1 MREEDKSQ
9 KQRVQESGPLPRR
22 MDELDKN
29 ETERKLAEEEL
40 RRSEWAARRL
50 AKEYA
55 ILAEIGKI
63 VSSTLSIE
71 EIYERFVKKAYELI
85 PFDRLAI
92 NLNHPA
98 EGTLVMAH
106 VWGVDIEG
114 RRVGDIIRLKGSLN
128 EKMMLTRE
136 GFIIQPQT
144 IGDLGQ
150 RFPSL
155 ITTFQ
160 AGLQSMMSV
169 PLIFRG
175 QVIGALHFRSR
186 KLKAFTDPDLGLG
199 ERIAAQ
205 IAGAIANAQLFL
217 ECKRVEENLQTQA
230 ATLREQVELLDLAY
244 NTLMIRDLKHRILYW
259 SRAAEE
265 KYGWTK
271 DEALGKV
278 AHTLL
283 QTQFP
288 KRLKEVEADLFHEGW
303 WEGELGQTRRNGL
316 RMTVASCWALRRDRN
331 GQPLAILEM
340 VNKITGRKGK
350 EGVLRGG
357 EAAAP
362 RQAQE
367 AEILSEIGRTLDSTP
382 NLGEVYERFAEQ
394 VHKLIS
400 FDRMAIHLINQR
412 KNTTTLAYVSGVE
425 VPGRRAGDVYP
436 LEGSVEEE
444 IQHTWSA
451 LKIPAGGNDARAE
464 RLPIPLPNFQAG
476 LRSMIAVP
484 LIHKGRVIGVLHLQ
498 SAKPNVYSE
507 PDLKLA
513 ENIGARISGAV
524 ASTQLFNERKQE
536 EEALKESAE
545 KYRLLLDHAP
555 EAVFIIQDEMIQF
568 SNPKTLAILGY
579 SPEESQQIPLVNLL
593 NMIHPDE
600 REMVLGQH
608 KKMLQGDGVSSPYS
622 FRIINRAGE
631 ELWLQVNSAR
641 IEWEGYPAILNFAR
655 EVTPERRREAQFQQA
670 QKMETIGMLA
680 GGIAHDFN
688 NLLMGILGRTS
699 LMLQDMNPGDPGFEF
714 LTEIEDLVKNG
725 ADLIKQLLGF
735 ARRGKYEVRPTDL
748 NQLIQKSSQMFGRT
762 RKEIKIYRQFQQDIW
777 MVAVDREQIEQ
788 ALLNLYINSWQAMPD
803 GGELYIQTRNV
814 TLGQY
819 YIKPYEV
826 KPGNYIKISVT
837 DTGLGMDQATQKR
850 IFEPFFTTKELGQGT
865 GLGLASVYGVI
876 KNHNGFI
883 NVYSE
888 KGHGTTFN
896 IYIPA
901 YEKEAADGEK
911 VEKDEGFRGT
921 ETILFVDDEEAVL
934 DAGVEGLKQLGYK
947 ALRAR
952 NGQEA
957 IEVYGRN
964 KSEIDVVII
973 DLIMPGMRG
982 GEVFE
987 RMREITPDL
996 KCLLS
1001 SGYAIHDQAAK
1012 VLELGCC
1019 GFIQK
1024 PFEAR
1029 DLSKKIREILDSE

>member
-1 MREEDKSQ
+1 MREEDKFK
-9 KQRVQESGPLPRR
+9 KQGVQESGALPGR
-22 MDELDKN
+22 MDELNKN
-29 ETERKLAEEEL
+29 ETEHKPAEEVL
-40 RRSEWAARRL
+40 RGKESAARRL

-55 ILAEIGKI
+55 ILAGIGKI

-71 EIYERFVKKAYELI
+71 EIYERFAKEAYGLI

-98 EGTLVMAH
+98 EGTLVMAY
-106 VWGVDIEG
+106 VSGVDIEG
-114 RRVGDIIRLKGSLN
+114 RRVGDRIPLKDSLN
-128 EKMMLTRE
+128 EKMMHTRS
-136 GFIIQPQT
+136 GIIIQSAT
-144 IGDLGQ
+144 IEELGQ

-169 PLIFRG
+169 PLIFRE
-175 QVIGALHFRSR
+175 QVVGALHFRS
-186 KLKAFTDPDLGLG
+186 KNLKAFTGQDLRLG

-205 IAGAIANAQLFL
+205 IAGAVANAQLFR
-217 ECKRVEENLQTQA
+217 ECKRVEEVLQSET
-230 ATLREQVELLDLAY
+230 ATLREQVELLDLAH
-244 NTLMIRDLKHRILYW
+244 NTLMICDLNHRILYW
-259 SRAAEE
+259 SRGAEE

-288 KRLKEVEADLFHEGW
+288 KRLKEVEAELFHEGW
-303 WEGELGQTRRNGL
+303 WEGELEQTRRNGS

-331 GQPLAILEM
+331 GKPIAILDM
-340 VNKITGRKGK
+340 VNNFTGHKGK
-350 EGVLRGG
+350 EEALRQS
-357 EAAAP
+357 EAAAQ
-362 RQAQE
+362 RQDKE
-367 AEILSEIGRTLDSTP
+367 AEILSEIGRILNSTP
-382 NLGEVYERFAEQ
+382 NRGEVYESFAEQ
-394 VHKLIS
+394 VHKLIP
-400 FDRMAIHLINQR
+400 FDRMAISLIDQR
-412 KNTTTLAYVSGVE
+412 KKTATLAYVWGVD
-425 VPGRRAGDVYP
+425 VPGQGAGDVSP
-436 LEGSVEEE
+436 LVGSVEEE

-451 LKIPAGGNDARAE
+451 LRIPAGENDARAE
-464 RLPIPLPNFQAG
+464 RSIIPLPNFQAG

-484 LIHKGRVIGVLHLQ
+484 LINKGRMFGVLHLQ
-498 SAKPNVYSE
+498 SAKPNLYTE

-513 ENIGARISGAV
+513 ENIGARISGAI
-524 ASTQLFNERKQE
+524 ASTQLLSERKQE
-536 EEALKESAE
+536 EEAVKESAE
-545 KYRLLLDHAP
+545 KYRLLMDHAP
-555 EAVFIIQDEMIQF
+555 EAIFIIQEEMIQF
-568 SNPKTLAILGY
+568 SNPKTRAILGY
-579 SPEESQQIPLVNLL
+579 SAEESKQIPLVNLL

-600 REMVLGQH
+600 REMVLRQH
-608 KKMLQGDGVSSPYS
+608 GNMLQGDGGPRPYS

-641 IEWEGYPAILNFAR
+641 IKWEGHPAILNFAHD
-655 EVTPERRREAQFQQA
+655 VTQERRLEAQLQQA

-680 GGIAHDFN
+680 GGMAHDFN
-688 NLLMGILGRTS
+688 NLLMGIQGRTS
-699 LMLQDMNPGDPGFEF
+699 LMLQGLNPGDACFEF
-714 LTEIEDLVKNG
+714 LGEIEELVKNG

-735 ARRGKYEVRPTDL
+735 ARRGKYEVKPTDL
-748 NQLIQKSSQMFGRT
+748 NDLIEKSSQMFSRA
-762 RKEIKIYRQFQQDIW
+762 RKEIKVYRQFQQDIW
-777 MVAVDREQIEQ
+777 MVEVDREQIEQ
-788 ALLNLYINSWQAMPD
+788 AMLNLYINSWQAMPD
-803 GGELYIQTRNV
+803 GGELYIQTQNL

-826 KPGNYIKISVT
+826 KPGKYIKISVT
-837 DTGLGMDQATQKR
+837 DTGGGMDKATQKR

-865 GLGLASVYGVI
+865 GLGLASVYGII
-876 KNHNGFI
+876 KNHKGFI

-911 VEKDEGFRGT
+911 VEKGKGCRGT
-921 ETILFVDDEEAVL
+921 ETILLVDDEETVL

-947 ALRAR
+947 ALSAR

-957 IEVYGRN
+957 IEVYARN
-964 KSEIDVVII
+964 KSEIDLVII
-973 DLIMPGMRG
+973 DLFLPGMRG
-982 GEVFE
+982 GEVFG

-1001 SGYAIHDQAAK
+1001 SGYAIYDQAAK
-1012 VLELGCC
+1012 ALELGCS

-1024 PFEAR
+1024 PFEVR
-1029 DLSKKIREILDSE
+1029 DLSKKVREILDSE

>member
-1 MREEDKSQ
+1 MREEDQSKEQ
-9 KQRVQESGPLPRR
+9 LGQESGALPRR
-22 MDELDKN
+22 MEEPDKN
-29 ETERKLAEEEL
+29 ETERKLAEEAL
-40 RRSEWAARRL
+40 RRSEWAARLL

-55 ILAEIGKI
+55 IFAEIGKI

-71 EIYERFVKKAYELI
+71 EIYERFAKKAYELI

-98 EGTLVMAH
+98 EGTLVMAY
-106 VWGVDIEG
+106 VSGVDVEG
-114 RRVGDIIRLKGSLN
+114 RRVGDIIALKGSLN
-128 EKMMLTRE
+128 EKMMPTRA
-136 GFIIQPQT
+136 GIIIQPET

-186 KLKAFTDPDLGLG
+186 KLKAFNHQDLRLG

-205 IAGAIANAQLFL
+205 IAGAIANAQLIL
-217 ECKRVEENLQTQA
+217 ECKRVEEIFQTQA

-244 NTLMIRDLKHRILYW
+244 NTLMIRDLNHRILYW
-259 SRAAEE
+259 SRGAEE

-303 WEGELGQTRRNGL
+303 WEGELGHTRRNGL
-316 RMTVASCWALRRDRN
+316 RITVASRWALRRDRN
-331 GQPLAILEM
+331 GKPIAILDM
-340 VNKITGRKGK
+340 VNNITGRKGK
-350 EGVLRGG
+350 EEALRGS
-357 EAAAP
+357 EAAAQ

-367 AEILSEIGRTLDSTP
+367 AEILSEIGRILNSTP
-382 NLGEVYERFAEQ
+382 NRGEVYKGFAEQ
-394 VHKLIS
+394 VHKLIP
-400 FDRMAIHLINQR
+400 FDRMAITLINQR
-412 KNTTTLAYVSGVE
+412 KNITTLAYVSGVD
-425 VPGRRAGDVYP
+425 VPGQGVGDVFP
-436 LEGSVEEE
+436 LVGSVEEE
-444 IQHTWSA
+444 VQHTWSA
-451 LKIPAGGNDARAE
+451 LRIPAGENDARAE
-464 RLPIPLPNFQAG
+464 RFPIPLPNFQAG
-476 LRSMIAVP
+476 LRSMIAIP

-498 SAKPNVYSE
+498 SARPNVYAE

-513 ENIGARISGAV
+513 ENIGARISGAI

-545 KYRLLLDHAP
+545 KYRLLLDDAP
-555 EAVFIIQDEMIQF
+555 EAIFIIQGEMIQF
-568 SNPKTLAILGY
+568 SNPKTLALLGY
-579 SPEESQQIPLVNLL
+579 SAEESKQIPLGNLL

-608 KKMLQGDGVSSPYS
+608 KKMLRGDGGPSPYS
-622 FRIINRAGE
+622 FRIINRGGE

-641 IEWEGYPAILNFAR
+641 IKWEGHPAILNFAR
-655 EVTPERRREAQFQQA
+655 DVTPERRLEAQFQQA
-670 QKMETIGMLA
+670 QKMETIGLLA
-680 GGIAHDFN
+680 GGMAHDFN
-688 NLLMGILGRTS
+688 NLLMGIQGRTS
-699 LMLQDMNPGDPGFEF
+699 LMLQDMNPGDPFFEF
-714 LTEIEDLVKNG
+714 LGEIEELVKNG

-735 ARRGKYEVRPTDL
+735 ARRGKYEVKPTDL
-748 NQLIQKSSQMFGRT
+748 NELIQKSSQMFGRT

-777 MVAVDREQIEQ
+777 MAAVDREQIER
-788 ALLNLYINSWQAMPD
+788 ALLNLYINSRQAMPD
-803 GGELYIQTRNV
+803 GGELYIQTQNF

-819 YIKPYEV
+819 YTKPYEV
-826 KPGNYIKISVT
+826 KPGKYVKISVT
-837 DTGLGMDQATQKR
+837 DTGLGMDKAIQKR

-865 GLGLASVYGVI
+865 GLGLASVYGII

-901 YEKEAADGEK
+901 YEREAADGEK
-911 VEKDEGFRGT
+911 AGKGKGFRGT
-921 ETILFVDDEEAVL
+921 ETILLVDDEETVL

-957 IEVYGRN
+957 IEVYGKN

-996 KCLLS
+996 KCLLA

-1012 VLELGCC
+1012 VLELGCS